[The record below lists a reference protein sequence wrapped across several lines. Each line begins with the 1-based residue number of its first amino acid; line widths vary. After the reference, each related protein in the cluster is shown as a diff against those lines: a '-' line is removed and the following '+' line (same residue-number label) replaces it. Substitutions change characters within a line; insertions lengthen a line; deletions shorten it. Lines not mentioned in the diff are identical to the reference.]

1 MPNPD
6 TFAESAKTIQAVAD
20 RIRQSV
26 AMNEDGEPDDQ
37 YAKRHLDE
45 AEELSKAARL
55 LAAAGEEVRAWRAW
69 KKCVVRYM
77 TAEVPS
83 PHEKIERM
91 QKARAA
97 LNALA
102 PELKEND
109 HEG

>member
-1 MPNPD
+1 MSKPD
-6 TFAESAKTIQAVAD
+6 TFAEVVRWLEGRASFEWTAAD
-20 RIRQSV
+20 SPWCSSV
-26 AMNEDGEPDDQ
+26 ET
-37 YAKRHLDE
+37 
-45 AEELSKAARL
+45 ELHKAHARAYSKAARL

-109 HEG
+109 Q

>member
-1 MPNPD
+1 MSKPD
-6 TFAESAKTIQAVAD
+6 TFAEVV
-20 RIRQSV
+20 RGLV
-26 AMNEDGEPDDQ
+26 AMATSHAKPSGQPTPDSDF
-37 YAKRHLDE
+37 LD
-45 AEELSKAARL
+45 KAARL

-102 PELKEND
+102 PELKENTD
-109 HEG
+109 GST

>member
-1 MPNPD
+1 MSKPD
-6 TFAESAKTIQAVAD
+6 TFAEVVGKLRAHVTAHYSTKDTSTAFLTDVL
-20 RIRQSV
+20 
-26 AMNEDGEPDDQ
+26 E
-37 YAKRHLDE
+37 
-45 AEELSKAARL
+45 AARL
-55 LAAAGEEVRAWRAW
+55 LAAAGEEVRAWREW

>member
-1 MPNPD
+1 MGSKPD
-6 TFAESAKTIQAVAD
+6 TFAEVVRDIEAVAS
-20 RIRQSV
+20 QFTHEGAPTAVSE
-26 AMNEDGEPDDQ
+26 ML
-37 YAKRHLDE
+37 H
-45 AEELSKAARL
+45 KAARL

-109 HEG
+109 Q

>member
-1 MPNPD
+1 MSKPD
-6 TFAESAKTIQAVAD
+6 TFAEVVGKLRAHVTAHYSTKDTSTAFLTDVL
-20 RIRQSV
+20 
-26 AMNEDGEPDDQ
+26 E
-37 YAKRHLDE
+37 
-45 AEELSKAARL
+45 AARL